1 MGKKNCKMG
10 NKDYDNIGY
19 FCRHTWLGNERVA
32 TIITYLLEHAHCDP
46 NCATHDGQTPLD
58 LAKRPEHLRL
68 LLKFGATPNDSLMNN
83 YFPQQL
89 QEEPADMSIKMFILG
104 NPGAGKSTLV
114 KSLKTEGDG
123 MLVRIK
129 HRLSKVTDVDERTAG
144 IIPYDIQSKTLGRV
158 TLYDFA
164 GHREFYAGHDAL
176 LQNSM
181 TTSPSIVALVIDM
194 RGEEG
199 QIRETLQ
206 YWFEFINNHSTKGRS
221 ESHLVVIGSHTDG
234 LSSNVVTQKS
244 RFLQRITKHHTL
256 DNISVAGQVML
267 DCRYAESS
275 SMSQLRSILSHSCQ
289 VLRTSETMAITH
301 RSFLV
306 FLFDKFGDKPAIK
319 LNIAE
324 KEMMSNI
331 HSEDYMYLNCVISS
345 NLTEVCEG
353 LNKRGDILFMKN
365 SQQPENSWIVFDKAV
380 LLSQVNGVIF
390 APGGFKEHQKS
401 LSTSTGVVPL
411 SKLAPLFPNINSDMI
426 TQFLCHLEFCQE
438 IKDVGLVSLLATEGQ
453 SSPIADERYF
463 FFPGLVHLDTP
474 QDVITCMSSASNLNY
489 NSGWVLQLSKS
500 EQFFSSRFLQVL
512 LLRLAF
518 IFALAPTDPS
528 TSDHL
533 ALHRKCSVWK
543 NGIYWV
549 NRSGG
554 EAIVEI
560 INLRQVVVIVHSKLE
575 KMELVRLRSAVI
587 KTVINA
593 KEEFCSKVLVRESLI
608 LPEDT
613 AVYPLD
619 PSKVTGASIT
629 EVAATIAE
637 GKKFVVVEKNQMI
650 ELEKLICFEP
660 YAYLGEPLL
669 QKLVSEDVTEG
680 HEITDELLHNFAK
693 RTYKNIDEYGTI
705 LEQEFDERTS
715 HEGVRR
721 LLQVFQLWRDKMG
734 KEGTR
739 RNFKKKL
746 DQFSVFAGRNPL
758 KLIKGTNQYVYLIR
772 VSFEGCPPLPKFRDA
787 IVSFKKI
794 FIFYPTSIDY
804 AGSSPSAVAA
814 SLSTNPTDLAP
825 KILSQNRESDSATSS
840 NTGM

>member
-1 MGKKNCKMG
+1 MARK
-10 NKDYDNIGY
+10 
-19 FCRHTWLGNERVA
+19 
-32 TIITYLLEHAHCDP
+32 
-46 NCATHDGQTPLD
+46 
-58 LAKRPEHLRL
+58 PEHLRL
-68 LLKFGATPNDSLMNN
+68 LLKFGATPNDSLMNKH
-83 YFPQQL
+83 FPRQL

-114 KSLKTEGDG
+114 KSIKTEGDG
-123 MLVRIK
+123 LLVRIK

-144 IIPYDIQSKTLGRV
+144 IIPYDIQSKALGRV
-158 TLYDFA
+158 SLYDLA

-181 TTSPSIVALVIDM
+181 TASPSIVALVIDM

-234 LSSNVVTQKS
+234 LSSSEVKQKL
-244 RFLQRITKHHTL
+244 RFLQLITKHHTL
-256 DNISVAGQVML
+256 DNILIAGQVML

-289 VLRTSETMAITH
+289 TLRSSETMAITH
-301 RSFLV
+301 RSFLMY
-306 FLFDKFGDKPAIK
+306 LFDKFRDQPAVK
-319 LNIAE
+319 LSMAE
-324 KEMMSNI
+324 REMMRCADSK
-331 HSEDYMYLNCVISS
+331 HYLYLNCVISS
-345 NLTEVCEG
+345 NLIEVCEM
-353 LNKRGDILFMKN
+353 LNKRGDVLFMKN
-365 SQQPENSWIVFDKAV
+365 NECPKNSWIVFDKGI

-390 APGGFKEHQKS
+390 APEGFKEHQKS

-453 SSPIADERYF
+453 SSLTADERYL

-474 QDVITCMSSASNLNY
+474 QDVITSSASNLDY
-489 NSGWVLQLSKS
+489 NSGWVLQCLKS

-518 IFALAPTDPS
+518 LFALAPTDPS
-528 TSDHL
+528 TTDHL

-560 INLRQVVVIVHSKLE
+560 INLRQVVVTVRSKLE
-575 KMELVRLRSAVI
+575 KMELVRLRSAII
-587 KTVINA
+587 KTVIDA

-608 LPEDT
+608 LPEGA

-619 PSKVTGASIT
+619 PSKVTSVSIP
-629 EVAATIAE
+629 EVAATIVE
-637 GKKFVVVEKNQMI
+637 GKKFVIDKKNQTI

-660 YAYLGEPLL
+660 YAHLGEPLL
-669 QKLVSEDVTEG
+669 QKLFSEDVTEG
-680 HEITDELLHNFAK
+680 QEITDELFIDIAAE
-693 RTYKNIDEYGTI
+693 RSQEDIDEYCTV
-705 LEQEFDERTS
+705 LELKVKRTS
-715 HEGVRR
+715 HKSICG

-734 KEGTR
+734 KEGTQ

-746 DQFSVFAGRNPL
+746 DQFSVFTGRNPL
-758 KLIKGTNQYVYLIR
+758 KLITGTNIR
-772 VSFEGCPPLPKFRDA
+772 VSFGGGGGGGGDYSPLP
-787 IVSFKKI
+787 
-794 FIFYPTSIDY
+794 TCHTLTL
-804 AGSSPSAVAA
+804 
-814 SLSTNPTDLAP
+814 SLSL
-825 KILSQNRESDSATSS
+825 L
-840 NTGM
+840 

>member
-1 MGKKNCKMG
+1 MWSDKEKV
-10 NKDYDNIGY
+10 
-19 FCRHTWLGNERVA
+19 TA
-32 TIITYLLEHAHCDP
+32 IITCLLKQAHCDP
-46 NCATHDGQTPLD
+46 NCATCNGQTPLD
-58 LAKRPEHLRL
+58 LANEPEHLRL
-68 LLKFGATPNDSLMNN
+68 LLKFGATPNDSLMNK
-83 YFPQQL
+83 YFPRQL

-114 KSLKTEGDG
+114 KSIKTEGDG

-144 IIPYDIQSKTLGRV
+144 IIPYDIQSKALGRV
-158 TLYDFA
+158 SLYDFA

-181 TTSPSIVALVIDM
+181 TASPSIVALVIDM

-234 LSSNVVTQKS
+234 LSSSVVKQKS
-244 RFLQRITKHHTL
+244 RFLQLITKHHTL
-256 DNISVAGQVML
+256 DNISIAGQVML

-289 VLRTSETMAITH
+289 TLRSSETMAITH
-301 RSFLV
+301 RSFLM
-306 FLFDKFGDKPAIK
+306 FLFDKFRDQPAVK
-319 LNIAE
+319 LSMAE
-324 KEMMSNI
+324 REMMRCADSK
-331 HSEDYMYLNCVISS
+331 HYLYLNCVISS
-345 NLTEVCEG
+345 NLIEVSEM
-353 LNKRGDILFMKN
+353 LNKRGDVLFMKN
-365 SQQPENSWIVFDKAV
+365 NECPKNSWIVFDKGI

-390 APGGFKEHQKS
+390 APEGFKEHQKS

-453 SSPIADERYF
+453 SSPTADERYL

-474 QDVITCMSSASNLNY
+474 QDVIASSASNLDY
-489 NSGWVLQLSKS
+489 NSGWVLQCSKS
-500 EQFFSSRFLQVL
+500 KQFFSSRFLQVL

-518 IFALAPTDPS
+518 LFALAPTDPS
-528 TSDHL
+528 TTDHL

-560 INLRQVVVIVHSKLE
+560 INLRQVVVTVRSKLE
-575 KMELVRLRSAVI
+575 KMELVRLRSAII
-587 KTVINA
+587 KTVIDA

-608 LPEDT
+608 LPEDA

-619 PSKVTGASIT
+619 PSKVTGVSIT

-637 GKKFVVVEKNQMI
+637 GKMFVITEKNQTI
-650 ELEKLICFEP
+650 ELEKLIYFEP

-669 QKLVSEDVTEG
+669 QKLFSEDVTEG
-680 HEITDELLHNFAK
+680 LEIADKLFIDIAAEHSH
-693 RTYKNIDEYGTI
+693 KNIDEYGTI
-705 LEQEFDERTS
+705 LEQKIERAS
-715 HEGVRR
+715 HKS
-721 LLQVFQLWRDKMG
+721 LLQVFQLWMDKMG

-739 RNFKKKL
+739 RNFKEKL

-758 KLIKGTNQYVYLIR
+758 ELITGKFPL
-772 VSFEGCPPLPKFRDA
+772 EGGG
-787 IVSFKKI
+787 
-794 FIFYPTSIDY
+794 DY
-804 AGSSPSAVAA
+804 
-814 SLSTNPTDLAP
+814 LAP
-825 KILSQNRESDSATSS
+825 PPSHLSYTYSLPQLIFTN
-840 NTGM
+840 